1 MPTAAGTSVMASR
14 RAVPRG
20 SRPGDR
26 RGQRPDGCCTRGG
39 RDRLDR
45 RDLAR
50 HRCLADGAHAQRF
63 CVHRTVRPSGGWR
76 GGAMGGGMVTDLDQ
90 LQADLLGQID
100 AATTPE
106 AIETLR
112 VAALGKS
119 GSVTGL
125 LKPLGGMT
133 PEQRQVE
140 GQRIHGLR
148 EAVTEAQTTRNARL
162 EREAHDARK
171 AGETLDITLP
181 ADLPP
186 TGTIHP
192 VSQELDE
199 LAEIFADLGFAV
211 ATGPEIEDD
220 WYNFTALNIPET

>member
-1 MPTAAGTSVMASR
+1 MASR
-14 RAVPRG
+14 RAEPRG
-20 SRPGDR
+20 TRPCDR
-26 RGQRPDGCCTRGG
+26 RGQRPEGGSTRGG

-76 GGAMGGGMVTDLDQ
+76 GGSMGGGMVTDLDQ

-100 AATTPE
+100 APPTPE

-125 LKPLGGMT
+125 LKTLGAMS
-133 PEQRQVE
+133 PEERQTT
-140 GQRIHGLR
+140 GPRIHSLR
-148 EAVTEAQTTRNARL
+148 EAVSAAL
-162 EREAHDARK
+162 SARK
-171 AGETLDITLP
+171 AGVE
-181 ADLPP
+181 
-186 TGTIHP
+186 
-192 VSQELDE
+192 
-199 LAEIFADLGFAV
+199 
-211 ATGPEIEDD
+211 
-220 WYNFTALNIPET
+220 